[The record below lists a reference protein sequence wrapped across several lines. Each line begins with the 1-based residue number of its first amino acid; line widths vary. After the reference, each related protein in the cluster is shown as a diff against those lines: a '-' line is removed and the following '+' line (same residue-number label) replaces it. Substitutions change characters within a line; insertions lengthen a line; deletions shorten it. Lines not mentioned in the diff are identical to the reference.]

1 VASQYRGATALETH
15 GAILDL
21 IRSQGVVS
29 RTELVTRTGLTG
41 ASITRI
47 IRQLLLDGLVV
58 ETGQA
63 ESTGGKPRTLL
74 QLNAA
79 ARVAVGIS
87 VDQLSM
93 TYVVTDL
100 NGDVIGRRTS
110 KGSGHKPPYA
120 VIGRIAEETRLLLSA
135 AGIQAAD
142 LLGVGLAVKGLQ
154 DSPYRKLHSDP
165 RATEWEQFDLQQTL
179 SSALHTTV
187 EVDNDSACAAVGEFW
202 IGRMPSS
209 ENVAAIYMTD
219 GIGLGL
225 MIKGTL
231 YRGASGNAG
240 QVSHVTV
247 DPAGPDCYCGR
258 RGCLHA
264 VASPRR
270 IVELARSDPDLGA
283 ELRLSPSGR
292 STRRDFEKIAAA
304 AARQHPEARRL
315 VGDSASQLASVL
327 VSLTNLLDLHRII
340 LVGPG
345 FTRVGDLYAAAARE
359 QLERFSYLRDVH
371 PTEVSVST
379 TGPDS
384 AALGA
389 ASLVLQARLTPG
401 R

>member
-1 VASQYRGATALETH
+1 MASQFRGVTALETH

-29 RTELVTRTGLTG
+29 RTELVTRSGLTG

-47 IRQLLLDGLVV
+47 VRQLLQDGLVV

-87 VDQLSM
+87 VDQPSM
-93 TYVVTDL
+93 TYLLTDL
-100 NGDVIGRRTS
+100 NGDVIGRRTA
-110 KGSGHKPPYA
+110 KGSGTKPPYA
-120 VIGRIAEETRLLLSA
+120 VMSRIAEETRSLLSTS
-135 AGIQAAD
+135 GIDHTD
-142 LLGVGLAVKGLQ
+142 LLGVGLAVAGRQ
-154 DSPYRKLHSDP
+154 DSPYRTLHSDP
-165 RATEWEQFDLQQTL
+165 RATEWENFDLQHPL
-179 SSALHTTV
+179 SAALDTTV
-187 EVDNDSACAAVGEFW
+187 AVDNDSACAAVGEFW
-202 IGRMPSS
+202 VGRMSSS
-209 ENVAAIYMTD
+209 ENVATIYMTD

-225 MIKGTL
+225 MIKGAL

-240 QVSHVTV
+240 QVSHITV
-247 DPAGPDCYCGR
+247 DPMGPECECGR

-270 IVELARSDPDLGA
+270 IVELARADPGLSA
-283 ELRLSPSGR
+283 ELRLPASGR
-292 STRRDFEKIAAA
+292 SGRRDFEKIAAA
-304 AARQHPEARRL
+304 AARHHPEARRL
-315 VGDSASQLASVL
+315 VGDSADHLASVL
-327 VSLTNLLDLHRII
+327 VSLTNVLDLHRII
-340 LVGPG
+340 LAGPG

-379 TGPDS
+379 KGPDS

-389 ASLVLQARLTPG
+389 ASLVLQSRLTPG